1 MKNPNLDRWVIGIL
15 LGVIFTLGGYLYT
28 DLKQG
33 QVRYWDQ
40 ITARM
45 DRMEARVNLDSAR
58 LTGLESLTDVVANR
72 LNRIEDKL
80 DILLR
85 KQ

>member
-15 LGVIFTLGGYLYT
+15 LGVIFTLGGYLYN
-28 DLKQG
+28 DLRQG

-40 ITARM
+40 VTSRL
-45 DRMEARVNLDSAR
+45 DRIEGRVNVNESR
-58 LTGLESLTDVVANR
+58 LKGLESLTDVVTNR